1 MIALSIIGFLVF
13 IIFGQSLIHYFE
25 RKDLYSRIQARDLT
39 DYRTNTANIKT
50 KKPTSEY
57 ISL

>member
-1 MIALSIIGFLVF
+1 MNDLYFFALVTLILIQQVF
-13 IIFGQSLIHYFE
+13 HYIE

-39 DYRTNTANIKT
+39 DYKTNTVKIKT
-50 KKPTSEY
+50 TKPTSEY